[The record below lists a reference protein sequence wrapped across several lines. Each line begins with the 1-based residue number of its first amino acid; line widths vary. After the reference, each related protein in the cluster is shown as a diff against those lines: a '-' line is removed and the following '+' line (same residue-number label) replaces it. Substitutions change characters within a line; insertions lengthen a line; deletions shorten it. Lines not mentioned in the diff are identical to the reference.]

1 MITYVLL
8 SVFLF
13 LTCFI
18 NYTENGFKNV
28 QFHVKGNL
36 SCYTPVE
43 IRRIQETVAEI
54 VGCNSTEIVVSGYRH
69 SSSFLAVLSIEKKHV
84 KKLLTMKQQ
93 EKDKLSR
100 LNIDFFI
107 VDFIKVYL
115 QSPKGNRYFR
125 IVHAYLMHIYYRL

>member
-1 MITYVLL
+1 MFW
-8 SVFLF
+8 VFF
-13 LTCFI
+13 YFTCFI

-28 QFHVKGNL
+28 QFHVRGNL

-43 IRRIQETVAEI
+43 IRRIQETVADI
-54 VGCNSTEIVVSGYRH
+54 VGCNATEIVVSGYRH
-69 SSSFLAVLSIEKKHV
+69 SSSFLAVLSIEKKQL
-84 KKLLTMKQQ
+84 KKLLTIKQQ

-115 QSPKGNRYFR
+115 QSPKGNRYFG
-125 IVHAYLMHIYYRL
+125 IVHGYLMHICYRL